1 MQCGV
6 DDPGFHLIYVY
17 NLYVYIHI
25 VYIYICRVFIF
36 VYIHVYESHPKS
48 KLNTRA
54 NRCEQRKNSRQMASY
69 GIANGDG

>member
-25 VYIYICRVFIF
+25 VYIYKYIVFIY
-36 VYIHVYESHPKS
+36 VYMCMSTLEQTDASSGK
-48 KLNTRA
+48 TRGKWLLTGSQMVMA
-54 NRCEQRKNSRQMASY
+54 NRYFCHQA
-69 GIANGDG
+69 

>member
-25 VYIYICRVFIF
+25 VYIYKYIVFIY
-36 VYIHVYESHPKS
+36 VY
-48 KLNTRA
+48 
-54 NRCEQRKNSRQMASY
+54 
-69 GIANGDG
+69 DGATWS